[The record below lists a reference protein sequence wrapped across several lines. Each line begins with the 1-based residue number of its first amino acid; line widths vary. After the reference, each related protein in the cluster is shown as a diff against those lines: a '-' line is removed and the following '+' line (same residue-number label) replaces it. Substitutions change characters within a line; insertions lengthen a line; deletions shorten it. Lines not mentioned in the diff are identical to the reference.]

1 MSVPFSWQDK
11 RMLRRISQ
19 EIEDYGTAMAVYN
32 ALTVA
37 ASDTQAEEFQTTHA
51 WLSKLS
57 GFGAR
62 TVGARL
68 ADLKRIGVIDFT
80 TPKLKAPCVYR
91 LLPFGNGCGTL
102 GNGCRTFG
110 NGNPRP
116 LPRSEESKFSKG
128 KPAPVNGKLGT
139 GDRIGIEKVQK
150 LLKDQ
155 IQKLE
160 DATYYEHDRKARPEL
175 VAELKEKR
183 EKLAELGA
191 KLIGGAV

>member
-11 RMLRRISQ
+11 RMLRRISEQ
-19 EIEDYGTAMAVYN
+19 IEDYGSALAIYN

-37 ASDTQAEEFQTTHA
+37 ASDKQADEFQTTHA
-51 WLSKLS
+51 WLSKWS
-57 GFGAR
+57 GFGTR

-116 LPRSEESKFSKG
+116 LPRSEESKFRKG
-128 KPAPVNGKLGT
+128 KPTPLDRKLGT

-160 DATYYEHDRKARPEL
+160 DATYYEHDRKAHPEL

-183 EKLAELGA
+183 EQLAEFES
-191 KLIGGAV
+191 KLIGGVA